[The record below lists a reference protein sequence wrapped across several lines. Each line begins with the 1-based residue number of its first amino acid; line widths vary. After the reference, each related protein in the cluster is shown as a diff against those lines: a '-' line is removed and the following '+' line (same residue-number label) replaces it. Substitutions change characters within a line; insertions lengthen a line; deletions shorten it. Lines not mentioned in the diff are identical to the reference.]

1 MQKIKIGVQSGGT
14 SSAQE
19 IRATAAKAEA
29 LGFDD
34 VWIIEDYFYTGGIA
48 GVLAAMEATSRVQV
62 GSGILATQTRH
73 PALLAMEVATITELY
88 PGRFNFGIGL
98 GVVSWLGQM
107 GLAPKSPIGAM
118 TECVAGLRALFNGE
132 NYSAKGEYFEF
143 NDVQLIHPPSAHIP
157 IHIGAMNNRMIEL
170 TGSIADGL
178 VAGNTAGPKF
188 VEHAKTLMRESALKN
203 GRDIDHGVTC
213 YVVFSVDDDSKV
225 ARQAVRPLVGFYLG
239 ICGKTAHVDVY
250 DYTDH
255 LLQLL
260 ETGGVEYVQEHFPDS
275 WLDELAV
282 AGTPQQCADQIKRFE
297 AAGVDTLV
305 LLPQPTASAEQLLE
319 KAALEVLPLL
329 A

>member
-1 MQKIKIGVQSGGT
+1 MRRIKIGVQSGGT

-34 VWIIEDYFYTGGIA
+34 IWVIEDYFYTGGIA
-48 GVLAAMEATSRVQV
+48 GVLAALNATSRVQV

-88 PGRFNFGIGL
+88 PERFNFGIGL
-98 GVVSWLGQM
+98 GVVSWLQQM

-118 TECVAGLRALFNGE
+118 TECVTALRALFNGE
-132 NYSAKGEYFEF
+132 EYSTKGEYFEF
-143 NDVQLIHPPSAHIP
+143 NNAQLIHPPSVPIP
-157 IHIGAMNNRMIEL
+157 IHIGAMNNRMIAL
-170 TGSIADGL
+170 TGSLADGFI
-178 VAGNTAGPKF
+178 AGNTAGPKF
-188 VEHAKTLMRESALKN
+188 IEHAKLLMRESALKS
-203 GRDIDHGVTC
+203 GRDIDHEITC
-213 YVVFSVDDDSKV
+213 YVVFSVDDDSEI
-225 ARQAVRPLVGFYLG
+225 ARQAVRPLIGFYLG

-260 ETGGVEYVQEHFPDS
+260 ETGGVAYVQDHFPDS

-282 AGTPQQCADQIKRFE
+282 AGTPQQCAEQIRRFG
-297 AAGVDTLV
+297 AAGVDNLV
-305 LLPQPTASAEQLLE
+305 LLPQPTASAAELLE
-319 KAALEVLPLL
+319 KAASEVLPLL

>member
-1 MQKIKIGVQSGGT
+1 MQKIRIGVQSGGT
-14 SSAQE
+14 DSTQE

-29 LGFDD
+29 LGVDS
-34 VWIIEDYFYTGGIA
+34 VWIVEDYFYTGGIA
-48 GVLAAMEATSRVQV
+48 GVLAAMEATSRISI
-62 GSGILATQTRH
+62 GTGILATQTRH
-73 PALLAMEVATITELY
+73 PALLAMEVATITALY

-98 GVVSWLGQM
+98 GVVSWLRQM
-107 GLAPKSPIGAM
+107 GISPKSPIGAT

-132 NYSAKGEYFEF
+132 KYSAISEYFEF
-143 NDVQLIHPPSAHIP
+143 NDVQLIHPPTAPIP

-170 TGSIADGL
+170 TGSIADGF

-188 VEHAKTLMRESALKN
+188 VEHAKGLMRSSAHKN
-203 GRDIDHGVTC
+203 GRDLDHGITC
-213 YVVFSVDDDSKV
+213 YVVFSVDDDSAV

-260 ETGGVEYVQEHFPDS
+260 DAGGVEYVQANFPDS

-282 AGTPQQCADQIKRFE
+282 AGTPAECAAQINRFE

-305 LLPQPTASAEQLLE
+305 LLPQPNASATQVLE
-319 KAALEVLPLL
+319 KAALEVLPLI